1 MDGEMA
7 VKRAQG
13 TIMLTKVDL
22 SSEGFPCLCG
32 EPSPNPVKSPLNRDD
47 DDDNTRILSMAK

>member
-1 MDGEMA
+1 MA